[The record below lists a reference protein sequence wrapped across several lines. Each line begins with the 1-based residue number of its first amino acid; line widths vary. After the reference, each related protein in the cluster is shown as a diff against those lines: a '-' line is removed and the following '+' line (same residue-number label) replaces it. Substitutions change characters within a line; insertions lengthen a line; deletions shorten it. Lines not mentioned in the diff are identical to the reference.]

1 MMRETTPRIGQ
12 EEILKI
18 IQIYFKNEKTDNCV
32 QIKGALANV
41 PYENIWIMAT
51 IQNKTSKS

>member
-1 MMRETTPRIGQ
+1 MRETTPRIGQ